1 MDPRLLGYYNQ
12 ELQHIR
18 EMFSEFGAEY
28 PKIAGRLGLEGL
40 DCADPYVERLL
51 EGFGYMA
58 ARVQLK
64 VDAEYPRF
72 TQHLLE
78 MVYPHYLAP
87 IPSMAMVQ
95 LQPDPTEGSLA
106 DGFTVPRGSALRSR
120 MGKEVQTAC
129 EYSTAHDVTLWPLE
143 ISEAGYLAS
152 TAAVAALG
160 VPNLG
165 GVKAGIRFRLK
176 ATAGLTIDKLA
187 LDRLAIYLR
196 GADML
201 PTFVYEQLIA
211 NSAGIVVQPTKGK
224 DAPWR
229 EMLPKS
235 EIRPLGFGEDE
246 ALIPCGVRSFDGYRH
261 LQEYFAFPERFLL
274 VELGGLNTG
283 LRRCGADEVDVI
295 VLLDAV
301 NPALEDALDSTH
313 FALSCTPAI
322 NLFEKRADRIHLTDT
337 VSEHHIVPDRSRPLD
352 FEVHSVISAMGFGT
366 SSDQKQEF
374 VPFYGATDERD
385 YREQRAYYALHRE
398 QRRLSSRQRKFGPRS
413 SYIGSEVFISLVDG
427 NEAPYTSDLRQL
439 ALITLCTNRD
449 MPLHMPVGGGKTDFT
464 LESGAPVVAVRCLA
478 GPTRPRPSS
487 AQREI
492 AWRLISHLSLN
503 YATLTDGNDG
513 KGAAALRQVL
523 ALYGD
528 LDDPS
533 TRKQI
538 DGVVSISSRGVNR
551 RLSGF
556 GPIAFG
562 RGTEVTLTMEEQAFE
577 GTGVFL
583 LASVLERF
591 FAKYASINSF
601 TETIL
606 RTTERGEIIRWPN
619 RMGRRNAL

>member
-1 MDPRLLGYYNQ
+1 MDPRLLNYYNL

-18 EMFSEFGAEY
+18 EMFAEFAAEY

-40 DCADPYVERLL
+40 DCADPYVERLM

-95 LQPDPTEGSLA
+95 LQPDLTEGSLA
-106 DGFTVPRGSALRSR
+106 DGFTVPHGSVLRSR
-120 MGKEVQTAC
+120 MGKDVQTPC
-129 EYSTAHDVTLWPLE
+129 EYRTAHDVTLWPLE
-143 ISEAGYLAS
+143 IAEAGYLAS

-165 GVKAGIRFRLK
+165 GVKAGIRWRLRT
-176 ATAGLTIDKLA
+176 TAGLTVDKLA
-187 LDRLAIYLR
+187 LDRLAICLR
-196 GADML
+196 GADKL
-201 PTFVYEQLIA
+201 PTYVYEQLAA
-211 NSAGIVVQPTKGK
+211 NSVGIVIQPTKGK

-229 EMLPKS
+229 ETLPKS
-235 EIRPLGFGEDE
+235 EIRPLGFGADE
-246 ALIPCGVRSFDGYRH
+246 ALLPRGPRSFDGYRH

-274 VELGGLNTG
+274 VELGGLNAG

-301 NPALEDALDSTH
+301 NPALEDALDSSH
-313 FALSCTPAI
+313 FSLFCTPAI
-322 NLFEKRADRIHLTDT
+322 NLFEKRADRIHLADNA
-337 VSEHHIVPDRSRPLD
+337 SEYHVVPDRSRPLD
-352 FEVHSVISAMGFGT
+352 FEVHSVVSAAGFGT
-366 SSDQKQEF
+366 SSNQKQEF
-374 VPFYGATDERD
+374 LPFYGASDQRD
-385 YREQRAYYALHRE
+385 FREHRAYYTLHRE
-398 QRRLSSRQRKFGPRS
+398 QRRLSSRQREFGPRS

-427 NEAPYTSDLRQL
+427 NEAPYTSDLRQM
-439 ALITLCTNRD
+439 ALVTLCTNRD
-449 MPLHMPVGGGKTDFT
+449 LPLHMPVGGSKTDFT
-464 LESGAPVVAVRCLA
+464 LESGAPVVAARCLA

-487 AQREI
+487 AQRET

-503 YATLTDGNDG
+503 YATLIDGGDG

-523 ALYGD
+523 SLYGD
-528 LDDPS
+528 PDDPS

-538 DGVVSISSRGVNR
+538 DGVVSISSRAVNR
-551 RLSGF
+551 RVRGF
-556 GPIAFG
+556 GPVAFG
-562 RGTEVTLTMEEQAFE
+562 RGLEVVLTMDEQAFE
-577 GTGVFL
+577 GIGVFL

-601 TETIL
+601 TETVL
-606 RTTERGEIIRWPN
+606 RTTERGKIIRWPT
-619 RMGRRNAL
+619 RIGQRHAL

>member
-18 EMFSEFGAEY
+18 EMFAEFGAEY

-95 LQPDPTEGSLA
+95 LQPDLTEGSLA

-120 MGKEVQTAC
+120 MGKDVQTPC
-129 EYSTAHDVTLWPLE
+129 EYRTAHDVTLWPLE
-143 ISEAGYLAS
+143 VAEASYLAS

-165 GVKAGIRFRLK
+165 GVKAGIRLRLRT
-176 ATAGLTIDKLA
+176 TAGLTVDKLA

-201 PTFVYEQLIA
+201 PTYIYEQLVA
-211 NSAGIVVQPTKGK
+211 NSVGIVIQPTKRK
-224 DAPWR
+224 DASWR
-229 EMLPKS
+229 EILPKS
-235 EIRPLGFGEDE
+235 EIRPLGFGEEE
-246 ALIPCGVRSFDGYRH
+246 ALLPSGSRSFEGYRH

-274 VELGGLNTG
+274 IELGGLNAG

-295 VLLDAV
+295 VLLDTV

-322 NLFEKRADRIHLTDT
+322 NLFRKRADRIHLTDT
-337 VSEHHIVPDRSRPLD
+337 VSEHHVVPDRSRPLD
-352 FEVHSVISAMGFGT
+352 FEVHSVISAVGYGT
-366 SSDQKQEF
+366 SSEEKQEF

-413 SYIGSEVFISLVDG
+413 SYIGNEVFISLVDG

-439 ALITLCTNRD
+439 ALVTLCTNRD

-464 LESGAPVVAVRCLA
+464 LESGAPVVAARCLA
-478 GPTRPRPSS
+478 GPTRPRESS

-492 AWRLISHLSLN
+492 AWQLINHLSLN
-503 YATLTDGNDG
+503 YATLTDGKDG

-528 LDDPS
+528 RDDPS

-538 DGVVSISSRGVNR
+538 DGVVSISSRAVNR
-551 RLSGF
+551 RVRGF

-562 RGTEVTLTMEEQAFE
+562 RGVEVTLTMEEMAFE

-601 TETIL
+601 TETVL

-619 RMGRRNAL
+619 RMGQRHVL

>member
-72 TQHLLE
+72 TQNLLE

-95 LQPDPTEGSLA
+95 LQPDLTEGSLA

-120 MGKEVQTAC
+120 MGKDVQTPC

-143 ISEAGYLAS
+143 ITEASYLAS

-165 GVKAGIRFRLK
+165 GVKAGIRFRLRT
-176 ATAGLTIDKLA
+176 TAGLTIDKLA

-196 GADML
+196 GVDML

-211 NSAGIVVQPTKGK
+211 NSVGIVIQPTTGK
-224 DAPWR
+224 DKPWR
-229 EMLPKS
+229 ETLPKS
-235 EIRPLGFGEDE
+235 AVRPLGFGEDE
-246 ALIPCGVRSFDGYRH
+246 ALLPRGARSFDGYRH

-295 VLLDAV
+295 VLLDTV

-313 FALSCTPAI
+313 FALFCTPAI
-322 NLFEKRADRIHLTDT
+322 NLFEKRTDRIHLTDN
-337 VSEHHIVPDRSRPLD
+337 VSEHHVVPDRSRPLD
-352 FEVHSVISAMGFGT
+352 FEVYSVISAVGFGA

-374 VPFYGATDERD
+374 LPFYGVSDQRD
-385 YREQRAYYALHRE
+385 YQEHRAYYALNRE
-398 QRRLSSRQRKFGPRS
+398 QRRLSTRQQAYGPRS
-413 SYIGSEVFISLVDG
+413 SYIGSEVYISLVDG

-449 MPLHMPVGGGKTDFT
+449 LALHMPIGGSKTDFT
-464 LESGAPVVAVRCLA
+464 LESGAPVVAARCLA

-503 YATLTDGNDG
+503 YATLTDGRDG
-513 KGAAALRQVL
+513 KGAAALRQML
-523 ALYGD
+523 SLYGD
-528 LDDPS
+528 LGDPS
-533 TRKQI
+533 IRKQI
-538 DGVVSISSRGVNR
+538 DGVISVSSQAINR
-551 RLSGF
+551 RVQGF
-556 GPIAFG
+556 GPITFG
-562 RGTEVTLTMEEQAFE
+562 RGLEVTLTMDEQAFE

-601 TETIL
+601 TETVL

-619 RMGRRNAL
+619 RIGQRHTL